1 MGKYLKEIVFG
12 VLFLIVVIL
21 IIGIIFYEFIPNQ
34 IIPEATK
41 YVQTSDTAKLLT
53 QIEEE
58 KQEEVKEEQ
67 EEVLKSYE
75 VTSDDL
81 STYSNQSQYV
91 KGKNHP
97 FFDYTSV
104 KEDDPNAPSDA
115 PVDSNT
121 SSNSSNSTSQNDSSN
136 SSSSSS
142 NSDSDDSDDSD
153 DSNDSSNDDS
163 DNSSNNSQNNNSQ
176 NNNSQ
181 NSNSQNSNSNSVNT
195 NSLRDTSDPNRS
207 SK

>member
-12 VLFLIVVIL
+12 ILFLIVVVL

-58 KQEEVKEEQ
+58 KQEEVKEEK
-67 EEVLKSYE
+67 EEVLKSYQ

-81 STYSNQSQYV
+81 STYSNQSKYV

-104 KEDDPNAPSDA
+104 KENDPNAPSDA

-121 SSNSSNSTSQNDSSN
+121 SSNSSDSNTSQNDSSN
-136 SSSSSS
+136 SSNSSS
-142 NSDSDDSDDSD
+142 DDDSDDSSND
-153 DSNDSSNDDS
+153 DSNDSSN
-163 DNSSNNSQNNNSQ
+163 NSQNN
-176 NNNSQ
+176 
-181 NSNSQNSNSNSVNT
+181 NSVNT
-195 NSLRDTSDPNRS
+195 NSLRDTSDSNKS